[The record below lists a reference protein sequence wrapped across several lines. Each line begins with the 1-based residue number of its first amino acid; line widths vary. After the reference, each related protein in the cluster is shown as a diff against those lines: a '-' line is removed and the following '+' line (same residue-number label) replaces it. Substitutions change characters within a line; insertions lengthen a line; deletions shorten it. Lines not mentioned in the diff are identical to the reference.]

1 MIWDIFQRSL
11 ILFVHLQIVM
21 FCIDR
26 VNSNVIVG
34 KKASMRGGFWGF
46 WTIGPLSL
54 ILLPIHDKHRTTNIE
69 QWTTIK
75 KIEQCDQCSL
85 NIWTWNNGCAVSHWG
100 ALSNNTLDDGHLAAG
115 KSSVAEN
122 LKTEVEHNSPDHALL
137 PFAYSK
143 KIMKLTFGFTKI
155 MTVWCVSYFT
165 MSSAFFP
172 ERSKIIFFSDL
183 QLTGFFMARR

>member
-75 KIEQCDQCSL
+75 TLNSATNVQWTSEHGTMVVQSLIEAPWATIRWTMDTLPPANPPSL
-85 NIWTWNNGCAVSHWG
+85 RIWRQRWSIILQITLCCLSHIAKRLWS
-100 ALSNNTLDDGHLAAG
+100 LLLDLR
-115 KSSVAEN
+115 K
-122 LKTEVEHNSPDHALL
+122 
-137 PFAYSK
+137 
-143 KIMKLTFGFTKI
+143 
-155 MTVWCVSYFT
+155 
-165 MSSAFFP
+165 
-172 ERSKIIFFSDL
+172 
-183 QLTGFFMARR
+183 